1 MLSRSATVVRF
12 ARPLSR
18 SCAGVD
24 QTGSSSL
31 PCVDAAFWPV
41 ARVSRPRESA
51 VSRDA
56 LANDWRTDSTKR
68 RRHQPRT
75 VPLRSPPGRRS
86 RTSASSFERSSLLL
100 LESRKSIDE
109 KIRRGWAYAGPRA
122 RKNCLTASSVT
133 AAFVRGITQCLTVPV
148 TSREPASRRRGC
160 TRPPSRVIP
169 CTRICWPVSQRQ
181 IGVVRRKEP
190 VGIGAVRSKPIRGA
204 SGQIPKRSGE
214 SRS

>member
-1 MLSRSATVVRF
+1 MRLSGPWLVSAGRGSRPCHATHWRTTGERIPRNGDGINPAPSRSGVHRAG
-12 ARPLSR
+12 AREP
-18 SCAGVD
+18 
-24 QTGSSSL
+24 
-31 PCVDAAFWPV
+31 P
-41 ARVSRPRESA
+41 PR
-51 VSRDA
+51 
-56 LANDWRTDSTKR
+56 
-68 RRHQPRT
+68 
-75 VPLRSPPGRRS
+75 
-86 RTSASSFERSSLLL
+86 ASSGRACAAREQ
-100 LESRKSIDE
+100 KIVDE
-109 KIRRGWAYAGPRA
+109 KIRGGWAYAGPQA